1 MQLLVTTRSSV
12 WPRYWVAKGVKEK
25 TGGEVV
31 KGGEAQGLDDD
42 RDFGVEE
49 VKTANIVVD

>member
-12 WPRYWVAKGVKEK
+12 WPRYWVAGGAKEK
-25 TGGEVV
+25 AGGEVV

-42 RDFGVEE
+42 HDIGVEE

>member
-1 MQLLVTTRSSV
+1 MATVLGG
-12 WPRYWVAKGVKEK
+12 WGVKEK
-25 TGGEVV
+25 TGGEIV

-42 RDFGVEE
+42 HDIVVEE